1 MRVVL
6 TWMSALML
14 CGCLGQ
20 AKPDILQARLR
31 EQQRYVMEVEQKME
45 TAQAD
50 LKRAR
55 REAEQL
61 RVELA
66 RSGKQV
72 IAAEHSEAI
81 VRASKLQINSLL
93 SGGVNRDSQP
103 GDDAMVA
110 HLALV
115 DDDGE
120 VVKLP
125 GAIEL
130 TLLDP
135 RQPETM
141 RQVGK
146 WRFTAEECRSKWT
159 RGFTGAGYQF
169 TVPLD
174 QPASS
179 DQLVLHAKFTAAD
192 RVFDA
197 SQLVRV
203 TAAPSATELRAKVP
217 GLAAE
222 PLPLDDINDPP
233 PAPVKSAS
241 GVEETGDPKLP
252 EWDQPASNGNKAP
265 VLRDSTNWTK
275 DAIPQRR

>member
-120 VVKLP
+120 AIKLP

-135 RQPETM
+135 RQPEPM
-141 RQVGK
+141 RQIGK

-192 RVFDA
+192 RVFDS

-203 TAAPSATELRAKVP
+203 TSAPSATELRAKVP

-233 PAPVKSAS
+233 PAAVKSAS

-252 EWDQPASNGNKAP
+252 EWDQPAANGNKAP
-265 VLRDSTNWTK
+265 VLQDSTNWTK

>member
-1 MRVVL
+1 MRFAL
-6 TWMSALML
+6 TWMSAMML

-120 VVKLP
+120 VIKLP

-135 RQPETM
+135 RQPEPT

-146 WRFTAEECRSKWT
+146 WQFTAEECRTKWT

-174 QPASS
+174 QPVSS
-179 DQLVLHAKFTAAD
+179 DQLVLHAKFMAAD
-192 RVFDA
+192 RVFDC
-197 SQLVRV
+197 SQLVRF
-203 TAAPSATELRAKVP
+203 TPPSAATELRAKVP

-233 PAPVKSAS
+233 PPPVRGAA
-241 GVEETGDPKLP
+241 GVEGAGDPKLP
-252 EWDQPASNGNKAP
+252 EWDQPVTKGKP
-265 VLRDSTNWTK
+265 QGIQDSTNWIK
-275 DAIPQRR
+275 DEFPQRR

>member
-1 MRVVL
+1 MRFAL
-6 TWMSALML
+6 TWMSAMML

-50 LKRAR
+50 LKRAQ

-110 HLALV
+110 HFALV

-120 VVKLP
+120 VIKLP

-135 RQPETM
+135 RQPEPT

-146 WRFTAEECRSKWT
+146 WQFTAEECRAKWT

-174 QPASS
+174 QPVSS
-179 DQLVLHAKFTAAD
+179 EQLVLHVKFMAAD
-192 RVFDA
+192 RVFDS
-197 SQLVRV
+197 SQLVRF
-203 TAAPSATELRAKVP
+203 TPPSAGTELRAKVP

-233 PAPVKSAS
+233 PPPVRGAA
-241 GVEETGDPKLP
+241 GVEGAGDPKLP
-252 EWDQPASNGNKAP
+252 EWDQPVSNGKP
-265 VLRDSTNWTK
+265 QGIRDSTNWTK
-275 DAIPQRR
+275 DEFPQRR